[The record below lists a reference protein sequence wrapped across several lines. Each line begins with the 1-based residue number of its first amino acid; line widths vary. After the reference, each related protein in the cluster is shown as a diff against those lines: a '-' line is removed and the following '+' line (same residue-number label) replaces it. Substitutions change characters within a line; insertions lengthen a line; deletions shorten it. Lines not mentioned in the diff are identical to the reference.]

1 MAKNAEG
8 ATMQPIDV
16 VKVETGRLQTWSLA
30 VARTNLNQILG
41 DNFQKNKPVEYEKLQ
56 NLLATIIEG
65 HKSNEEISS

>member
-16 VKVETGRLQTWSLA
+16 IKVETERLQTWSLA

-56 NLLATIIEG
+56 NLVATVIEG
-65 HKSNEEISS
+65 HINGK